1 MKKYI
6 VFTILFT
13 VLLVFQS
20 TEIFAGAFNTLT
32 VSLDRK
38 ELIEPQDGPDYDP
51 PIHRFETEAVGCT
64 ITRGNGVEI
73 SGTTDEIIAYEIW
86 DATGSVCIGYFTDEE
101 EFVEYLFSLNGEF
114 RIILFYSDCIL
125 TGEVSLK

>member
-1 MKKYI
+1 MKKFFAICVVLIMSNVLTENI
-6 VFTILFT
+6 VANRIYLTINLHM
-13 VLLVFQS
+13 
-20 TEIFAGAFNTLT
+20 LT
-32 VSLDRK
+32 TKSR
-38 ELIEPQDGPDYDP
+38 IYDDDDNRGN
-51 PIHRFETEAVGCT
+51 RFVALTCT
-64 ITRGNGVEI
+64 IGEENGVEI

-101 EFVEYLFSLNGEF
+101 EFVEYLFSLNGDF